1 MKIATLLRR
10 SYSSWRSLDRARGR
24 RGGGRGSHC
33 HCDEEV
39 ELPAGQYSS
48 QDKSRMCF
56 MAAFLN
62 DCTVCSVHR
71 HTGHL
76 SSTTWVPVQVK
87 QLVSRKLETLSYSVS
102 SVGHLRD
109 SYRRRQSSIVTTS
122 ARTEHT
128 HVEEEEEFWY
138 SVITKRCGVLNLL
151 SQYMISNYLFY
162 INNVLC
168 IMHVYEEW
176 ESKD

>member
-10 SYSSWRSLDRARGR
+10 SYSSWRSLDQARGR
-24 RGGGRGSHC
+24 RGGGRSS

-48 QDKSRMCF
+48 PDKSRMCF
-56 MAAFLN
+56 MDAWCLSVVRY
-62 DCTVCSVHR
+62 DCSFQF
-71 HTGHL
+71 
-76 SSTTWVPVQVK
+76 SSTTWVPLQVK

-138 SVITKRCGVLNLL
+138 SVITKRCGVLNFL
-151 SQYMISNYLFY
+151 SQYIIIYFIS
-162 INNVLC
+162 
-168 IMHVYEEW
+168 IMFCASCMFTKSEKVRI
-176 ESKD
+176 KL